1 MNIIVIDYAFTSD
14 EKLKRISEEL
24 RLNYELLA
32 KERKEFKMYRIWI
45 DIDSKTMIA
54 YTTTKSTKKI
64 IYTNGYDELFVNM
77 NRYEP
82 KPIGLPEP
90 KIEYPKAELDI
101 DSILDKISK
110 FGIESLLKEEKD
122 FLDNSSNE

>member
-14 EKLKRISEEL
+14 EKLKRITEEL
-24 RLNYELLA
+24 GLNYDLLL
-32 KERKEFKMYRIWI
+32 KEKKEFKMYRIWV

-54 YTTTKSTKKI
+54 YTTTKSIKNI
-64 IYTNGYDELFVNM
+64 IYTQGYDELFVAM
-77 NRYEP
+77 KGYEP

-90 KIEYPKAELDI
+90 KSDYPKAELDI

-122 FLDNSSNE
+122 FLDNASNE

>member
-1 MNIIVIDYAFTSD
+1 MKIVVIDYTFTSD

-24 RLNYELLA
+24 HLNYELLI
-32 KERKEFKMYRIWI
+32 KEKKEFKMYRIWI
-45 DIDSKTMIA
+45 DIESKTMIA
-54 YTTTKSTKKI
+54 YTTTKSPKSI
-64 IYTNGYDELFVNM
+64 IYTRGYDDLFVSM
-77 NRYEP
+77 KGYEP

-90 KIEYPKAELDI
+90 KIEYPKAELNI

-122 FLDNSSNE
+122 FLDNASND

>member
-24 RLNYELLA
+24 CLNYELLA
-32 KERKEFKMYRIWI
+32 KERKEFKMHRIWI

-90 KIEYPKAELDI
+90 KIYPKAELDI